1 MRRAARLLAI
11 ALPLNFAWEMLQMPA
26 FTRLPANLL
35 VATAWCAV
43 ATLGDGVLVL
53 VVFFIGTALFADR
66 RWFAPPRAG
75 RYASAVFIGVLLS
88 VAAEWLLARG
98 AGLWG
103 YAPWQPVVPVVN
115 VSVLAVVQPVV
126 LLPLS
131 LWLLARWERRS
142 SPTVGQDCQ
151 VVGQ

>member
-26 FTRLPANLL
+26 FTRPPESLL

-43 ATLGDGVLVL
+43 ATLGDGALVL
-53 VVFFIGTALFADR
+53 VVFFIARVLFTDP
-66 RWFAPPRAG
+66 RWFAPPRLG
-75 RYASAVFIGVLLS
+75 RYAVAVLIGVVLN
-88 VAAEWLLARG
+88 VAAEWVLARG

-103 YAPWQPVVPVVN
+103 YAPWHPVVPVVN
-115 VSVLAVVQPVV
+115 VGVLAVVQPVV

-142 SPTVGQDCQ
+142 AAPGW
-151 VVGQ
+151 